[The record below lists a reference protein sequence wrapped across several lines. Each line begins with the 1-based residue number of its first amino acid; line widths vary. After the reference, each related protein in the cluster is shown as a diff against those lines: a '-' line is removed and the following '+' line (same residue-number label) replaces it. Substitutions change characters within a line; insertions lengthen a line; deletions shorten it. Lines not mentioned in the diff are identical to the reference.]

1 MATLLKYSLTDGQ
14 IAGLWR
20 ADSEALL
27 SAQIVE
33 DDPDFGYLLSDLL
46 QGATDLQDR
55 YYVIGGAVFAK
66 TELTLS
72 ATPSPFAADGVT
84 ECTVSVT
91 PFVECTLRVNGTS
104 HALTVGDETLVIT
117 TDTPQTFT
125 ITLEP
130 MGAYWAAGITAEA
143 T

>member
-1 MATLLKYSLTDGQ
+1 MPTLLKYSLGDGQ
-14 IAGLWR
+14 ITGLWR
-20 ADSEALL
+20 SDSQPLL
-27 SAQIVE
+27 AAQIVA

-55 YYVIGGAVFAK
+55 YYVIGGSVFAK
-66 TELTLS
+66 TEVTLT

-91 PFVECTLRVNGTS
+91 PFIECTLRVNGTS

-130 MGAYWAAGITAEA
+130 MGAYWAAPITAEA

>member
-1 MATLLKYSLTDGQ
+1 LPTLLKYSLGDGQ
-14 IAGLWR
+14 ITGLWR
-20 ADSEALL
+20 SDSQPLL
-27 SAQIVE
+27 AAQIVA

-84 ECTVSVT
+84 ECAVSVT
-91 PFVECTLRVNGTS
+91 PFVECTLRVNGTT
-104 HALTVGDETLVIT
+104 HALTVGDETLVMT

-130 MGAYWAAGITAEA
+130 MGAYWAATITVEA